1 MYSENAKNNFKNQHF
16 YIGIDVHKNN
26 WTVTIRSNQM
36 ELNTLSMNP
45 SPIELFNYMNT
56 RYPQGIYISSYE
68 AGFCGFWIHRDLER
82 YGFHNYVVNAADIP
96 TTHKEKNHKTDKIDS
111 RKIARELE
119 KKNLK
124 GIYIPDVCLQ
134 QLRSLCRLRDK
145 AVKHQTRI
153 KNRIK
158 GHLYIYGIK
167 IPSHHNM
174 PHWSGRF
181 IQWLHSLSF
190 EYEPARDYLLFCL
203 EELKQQRL
211 RIANITK
218 RLKHNINHLGFD
230 PIFRLLLSVP
240 GIGTVLAITF
250 LCEVMDIHRFKKFDQ
265 FKSFVGLI
273 PSVENSGERNR
284 EYGLTKRRNRMLRYL
299 IIEAAWVAVRKDPAL
314 LLAYNR
320 LINRMKSQDAIVRI
334 AKKLL
339 NRIYYVWK
347 NEICYIPAIVQ

>member
-1 MYSENAKNNFKNQHF
+1 MYFENAQNNFNNQAF
-16 YIGIDVHKNN
+16 YVGIDVHKKN
-26 WTVTIRSNQM
+26 WTITIRSNQM

-45 SPIELFNYMNT
+45 SPKELFNYMHK
-56 RYPQGIYISSYE
+56 RYPHGNYISAYE
-68 AGFCGFWIHRDLER
+68 AGFCGFWIHRNLEQH
-82 YGFHNYVVNAADIP
+82 GFHNYVVNAADIP

-119 KKNLK
+119 KKNLTS
-124 GIYIPDVCLQ
+124 IYIPNLCLQ